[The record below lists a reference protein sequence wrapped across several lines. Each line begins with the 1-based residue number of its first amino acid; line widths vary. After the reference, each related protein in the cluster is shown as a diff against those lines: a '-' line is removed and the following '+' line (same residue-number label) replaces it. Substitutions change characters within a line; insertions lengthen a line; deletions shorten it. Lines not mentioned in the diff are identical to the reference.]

1 MNDKALTTTINKL
14 TPDVWS
20 MLQSVAEASF
30 ESRQFGIARTGEA
43 AIKVLF
49 CYENSLPLTAA
60 NTGLYIVNKKLAV
73 QSNIIAAKFRQHPDY
88 DYKIKILTDDCCEI
102 EVYRR
107 MFGGE
112 PEAIGVSKFDKENAK
127 QAGLL
132 VKDNWRNYP
141 RNMYF
146 GRALTNAYRWY
157 APDLFS
163 QPVYI
168 PEELGMKVDSEGS
181 PVIEGDFSVVDPQEM
196 TLTDL
201 QKKYAID
208 DILVANDGKVPSTSA
223 EIAAIDK
230 KLGGESDE

>member
-30 ESRQFGIARTGEA
+30 ESRQFGIARQGEA
-43 AIKVLF
+43 AVKVLF
-49 CYENSLPLTAA
+49 CYENNLPLTAA

-88 DYKIKILTDDCCEI
+88 DYKIKTLTDDCCEI

-112 PEAIGVSKFDKENAK
+112 PEVIGISKFDKEDAK
-127 QAGLL
+127 TAGLL
-132 VKDNWRNYP
+132 AKDNWKNYP

-181 PVIEGDFSVVDPQEM
+181 PVIEGDFSVVNNETM
-196 TLTDL
+196 TLADL
-201 QKKYAID
+201 QAKYDIA
-208 DILVANDGKVPSTSA
+208 DILKANNDKVPSTEQ
-223 EIAAIDK
+223 EILAVDK
-230 KLGGESDE
+230 KLSGEND